1 MANPGPA
8 TTVANHPSN
17 LSTNQ
22 ALRLLASF
30 QGVNVNAG
38 GDTVLPIINTDRYSV
53 SNVVFT
59 NASVSLT
66 TALAG
71 VFTAPNAGGTAIVAN
86 AALSAM
92 TSASVVSQRTVA
104 STAASASAVGVAST
118 GVSSSTR
125 ETNTALTRGSSSA
138 LMTNDSSKGNLE
150 SKTLFSGFVALECI
164 IK

>member
-8 TTVANHPSN
+8 TTVTNHPSN
-17 LSTNQ
+17 LATNQ
-22 ALRLLASF
+22 AIRLLASF

-38 GDTVLPIINTDRYSV
+38 GDTVLPVINTDRYSV

-71 VFTAPNAGGTAIVAN
+71 VFTAPSAGGTAIVAN

-104 STAASASAVGVAST
+104 STAAQSGQNLYVNVGTVQGAAAT
-118 GVSSSTR
+118 MDVFVYGYD
-125 ETNTALTRGSSSA
+125 LTF
-138 LMTNDSSKGNLE
+138 LP
-150 SKTLFSGFVALECI
+150 
-164 IK
+164 